1 MQKNLDNQRW
11 VSMDTYNCM
20 IWGMHRQNQQNI
32 YIFFWEVDV
41 YIKRAFLLLQIVNA
55 VYANNSIYSAG
66 YTFILCQR
74 KSQKDVLVSL
84 LLSIRRA
91 LPYQIGKTALHFTR
105 ICSAVS
111 CSSPHNRQ
119 TGSMF
124 APRLHR
130 FTFVGSASL
139 HVFHIKLRTLG
150 ITFILHT
157 LFHST
162 GATLLYGLLWCM
174 REYFDKAAE

>member
-1 MQKNLDNQRW
+1 MG
-11 VSMDTYNCM
+11 TYNCM

-32 YIFFWEVDV
+32 YIFFLRSRRLYLTCIPTTPNCQRRVRQQL
-41 YIKRAFLLLQIVNA
+41 Y
-55 VYANNSIYSAG
+55 
-66 YTFILCQR
+66 ILCRVYLHFMQR

-162 GATLLYGLLWCM
+162 GATLLYGLL
-174 REYFDKAAE
+174 